1 MDKNRKKWAKKHKK
15 NSFHQAAKKDSSREA
30 REAQEVSDKGFCVT
44 DHAVYRYLQRV
55 NKVDMDN
62 LKDEIVPKDVKQQ
75 ILFFKKG
82 KFTVKGYK
90 LIVEDKKVRTIYEA

>member
-15 NSFHQAAKKDSSREA
+15 SAVNQAIQKDSSRMV

-44 DHAVYRYLQRV
+44 DHAVSRYLERV
-55 NKVDMDN
+55 KKINMDD
-62 LKDEIVPKDVKQQ
+62 LKSEIVPEDIKKQ

-82 KFTVKGYK
+82 KFPTNGYK
-90 LIVEDKKVRTIYEA
+90 LIVDKKKVLTIYEV

>member
-1 MDKNRKKWAKKHKK
+1 MDKNKKKWAKKHKK

-55 NKVDMDN
+55 NKVDMDS
-62 LKDEIVPKDVKQQ
+62 LKGEIVPEDVKKQ

-82 KFTVKGYK
+82 KFPVKGYK
-90 LIVEDKKVRTIYEA
+90 LIVEDKKVRTIYEQ

>member
-1 MDKNRKKWAKKHKK
+1 MDKNKKKWAKKHKK

-62 LKDEIVPKDVKQQ
+62 LKDEIVPKDIKKQ

-82 KFTVKGYK
+82 KFPVKGYK